1 MKNLLLPFCC
11 ILLFALT
18 HILSGQVYAGKQTPV
33 SAEVDNS
40 PMNKAIK
47 ASLFMTP
54 DSTQKNSKE
63 TQKNP
68 NNSPFQKLNI
78 KVYPN
83 PGNGL
88 FTVEMNNK
96 KPMGFRFKVY
106 NLTGKEVLTEVNR
119 PVTACKTTLNLTSFS
134 DGIYLL
140 SIQTGEHKKV
150 IKLLK
155 Q

>member
-1 MKNLLLPFCC
+1 LLTPILPGP
-11 ILLFALT
+11 L
-18 HILSGQVYAGKQTPV
+18 YAGDEIPV
-33 SAEVDNS
+33 SVGVSATQS
-40 PMNKAIK
+40 TQLIQT
-47 ASLFMTP
+47 S
-54 DSTQKNSKE
+54 DSTKKDARTLQDDYENG
-63 TQKNP
+63 
-68 NNSPFQKLNI
+68 PFQKLNI

-88 FTVEMNNK
+88 FNVEMNNK
-96 KPMGFRFKVY
+96 EPMAFRFKVY
-106 NLTGKEVLTEVNR
+106 NLTGKEVLTEAAR
-119 PVTACKTTLNLTSFS
+119 PVTACKITLNLTPYS